1 MENGDWKMKVC
12 RIELLD
18 EEERL
23 MMSAEGFGYGNMA
36 VGVRTKM
43 NDKKWRM
50 YTTSW
55 LRWEIRRRIIWTD
68 LKKMFPLIFAL

>member
-1 MENGDWKMKVC
+1 MACTGLENDGWKMKVC
-12 RIELLD
+12 RIEFLD

-50 YTTSW
+50 YTIS
-55 LRWEIRRRIIWTD
+55 
-68 LKKMFPLIFAL
+68 